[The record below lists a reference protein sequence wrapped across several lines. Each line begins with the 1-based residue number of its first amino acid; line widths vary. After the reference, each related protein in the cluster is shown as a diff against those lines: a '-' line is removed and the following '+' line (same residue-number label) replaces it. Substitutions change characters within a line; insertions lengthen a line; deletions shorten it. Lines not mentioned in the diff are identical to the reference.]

1 MGRKYKCSIDLK
13 ELLDRALCYVPS
25 KISILRVFAGIYDP
39 IGLIQLLG
47 AKFKIVSRDM
57 FSKCWLE

>member
-47 AKFKIVSRDM
+47 AKFKICFKRYV
-57 FSKCWLE
+57 